1 MKTTMKV
8 LGLAVVMGLAAA
20 GAYAAGEEGMVQ
32 VPVKN
37 LPDFQ
42 AQYTGT
48 KPVIAINRYFEYKA
62 LQLAPRPT
70 LATARIRG
78 DERGRATGTK
88 PVVGILQ
95 RLGK

>member
-1 MKTTMKV
+1 MKTKMKV

-20 GAYAAGEEGMVQ
+20 GAFAAGEEGMVQ
-32 VPVKN
+32 VPVKT

-42 AQYTGT
+42 SQYVGT
-48 KPVIAINRYFEYKA
+48 KPVIAIDRYFEYKA

-70 LATARIRG
+70 LAPVRMRDDG
-78 DERGRATGTK
+78 QGPATGTK
-88 PVVGILQ
+88 PVAGMLQ